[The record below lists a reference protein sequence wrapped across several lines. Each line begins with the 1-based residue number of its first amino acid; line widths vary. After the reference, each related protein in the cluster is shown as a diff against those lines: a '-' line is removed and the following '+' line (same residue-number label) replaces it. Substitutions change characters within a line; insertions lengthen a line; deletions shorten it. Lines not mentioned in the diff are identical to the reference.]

1 MFNTDSLAEVAH
13 SGAGPADLSVGQLA
27 VPGYYGLAGAFL
39 VIGLFSVWLNFGPDG
54 CVLGLSRKATGYADR
69 YKRDNKRPAPFSVL
83 ASLVRPGGWSGHVDM
98 SGTTR
103 TG

>member
-1 MFNTDSLAEVAH
+1 M
-13 SGAGPADLSVGQLA
+13 GQLA
-27 VPGYYGLAGAFL
+27 VQEYYGLAGAFL
-39 VIGLFSVWLNFGPDG
+39 VIGLFFGLAELWAG
-54 CVLGLSRKATGYADR
+54 RMRFVGLSHKERREYADR

-83 ASLVRPGGWSGHVDM
+83 ASLDSPGGWSGHVDM